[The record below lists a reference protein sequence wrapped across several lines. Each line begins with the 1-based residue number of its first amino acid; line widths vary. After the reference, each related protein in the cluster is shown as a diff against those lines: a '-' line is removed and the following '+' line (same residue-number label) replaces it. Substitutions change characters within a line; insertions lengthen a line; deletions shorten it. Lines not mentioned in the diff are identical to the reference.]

1 MRASPKSWCHAKSTS
16 ILRREST
23 DQVSKVLNRHD
34 DTLSGDNRRLS
45 QAEFLP
51 PKKASTT
58 AGGSHHGVRA
68 VNRADLSGASFV
80 INRDDDH
87 RPAFPLSPAVTL
99 SGPTAREAH
108 ERSPDIADTEV

>member
-1 MRASPKSWCHAKSTS
+1 M
-16 ILRREST
+16 
-23 DQVSKVLNRHD
+23 LNRHD

>member
-1 MRASPKSWCHAKSTS
+1 MRAGPKSWCHAKSTS

-108 ERSPDIADTEV
+108 ERSSDIADTEV